1 MLDPLPAAVL
11 MLLVGTCLCFF
22 GRKLIFF
29 ALAVTCF
36 LLSWLYGGQ
45 ILSSM
50 TDSSFL
56 LTWGPWIIGVLGAV
70 LGMLLY
76 KLSVFAAGAL
86 IVWFL
91 LESHVPG
98 VHIVIRIVASLSAG
112 ALLFAFRK
120 PILSSLTA
128 LLGGSLASLAIV
140 SLLAH
145 VSISVGTII
154 YWILLAALTISGFVT
169 QMKSGKG
176 K

>member
-11 MLLVGTCLCFF
+11 MLLIGTCLCFF
-22 GRKLIFF
+22 GRKLIIF
-29 ALAVTCF
+29 ALAITCF
-36 LLSWLYGGQ
+36 LLAWLYGAQ
-45 ILSSM
+45 ILSSL
-50 TDSSFL
+50 TNSAFL

-70 LGMLLY
+70 LGLLLY
-76 KLSVFAAGAL
+76 KLSVFAAGIL

-98 VHIVIRIVASLSAG
+98 IHIVIRIVASLSAG
-112 ALLFAFRK
+112 ALLLAFRR

-128 LLGGSLASLAIV
+128 LLGGSLAALAIV

-145 VSISVGTII
+145 VSISVSTTI
-154 YWILLAALTISGFVT
+154 YWFILVALTISGFVT
-169 QMKSGKG
+169 QMKRGKG